1 MLKGKEHS
9 LFESCLSDYLAKN
22 FMLVLHIL
30 AFDRANPFDKSCTLK
45 SQGPTPANTRHE
57 VLLSCTMRV
66 KIAPDIEVRSEFELS
81 LTTTHSIN
89 HLDRTDFVSVDALTI
104 QVELSPEEEEFLAHL
119 VADISID
126 YCVPLVVFVNNIECF
141 SVPDAKVK
149 SFPVDNVVAQD
160 SLQLVNLCLE
170 IDHDFCSGCDLLET
184 HFLLFADIFV
194 QNLEQKL
201 CNQCFDMLLVL
212 MLSVDPLNVHLA
224 DISLI
229 LVTQLIHASNKFV
242 PLIGQIGE
250 LVIEC
255 QLVLSV
261 LDLVAPAVL

>member
-1 MLKGKEHS
+1 M
-9 LFESCLSDYLAKN
+9 
-22 FMLVLHIL
+22 
-30 AFDRANPFDKSCTLK
+30 
-45 SQGPTPANTRHE
+45 
-57 VLLSCTMRV
+57 
-66 KIAPDIEVRSEFELS
+66 
-81 LTTTHSIN
+81 
-89 HLDRTDFVSVDALTI
+89 
-104 QVELSPEEEEFLAHL
+104 
-119 VADISID
+119 
-126 YCVPLVVFVNNIECF
+126 
-141 SVPDAKVK
+141 
-149 SFPVDNVVAQD
+149 
-160 SLQLVNLCLE
+160 QLVNLCLE

-201 CNQCFDMLLVL
+201 CHQCFDMLLVL